1 VEAIEQYANTKPMPA
16 SSLEWLMGLVAERRK
31 DVDEILG
38 FQVSETLLYTLGR
51 VHTTPD
57 EMIADEGVMHQN
69 WTGD

>member
-1 VEAIEQYANTKPMPA
+1 MEAIERYTNTKPMAA

-57 EMIADEGVMHQN
+57 AEIVDEGVVHQR

>member
-1 VEAIEQYANTKPMPA
+1 MEAIEQYANTKPMPA

>member
-16 SSLEWLMGLVAERRK
+16 SSLEWLMGLVAERRQE
-31 DVDEILG
+31 VDEILG

-51 VHTTPD
+51 VQPTPD
-57 EMIADEGVMHQN
+57 AEIADEGVINQR

>member
-1 VEAIEQYANTKPMPA
+1 MEAIEQYANTKPMAA

-38 FQVSETLLYTLGR
+38 FLVSETLLYTLGR

-57 EMIADEGVMHQN
+57 AEIEDEGVMNQR